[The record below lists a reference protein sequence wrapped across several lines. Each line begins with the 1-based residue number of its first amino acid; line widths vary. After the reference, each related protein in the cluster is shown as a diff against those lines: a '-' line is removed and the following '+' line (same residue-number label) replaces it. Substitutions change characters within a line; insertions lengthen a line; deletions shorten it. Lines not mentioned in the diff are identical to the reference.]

1 MGHRGPK
8 LNKHKWRITAC
19 PALAIMVAIAFFT
32 VKKTSSLCWLPL
44 VLSLALLVRIATRVT
59 LVEASRVSVGL
70 LLAHVRCML
79 NKHLLEC

>member
-1 MGHRGPK
+1 MMERAIKHARQDMG
-8 LNKHKWRITAC
+8 
-19 PALAIMVAIAFFT
+19 F
-32 VKKTSSLCWLPL
+32 KKTLSLCWLPL

-59 LVEASRVSVGL
+59 LVEASRVSVCGL

>member
-1 MGHRGPK
+1 MERGREG
-8 LNKHKWRITAC
+8 LG
-19 PALAIMVAIAFFT
+19 F
-32 VKKTSSLCWLPL
+32 KKTSSLCWLPL

-59 LVEASRVSVGL
+59 LVEASRVSVCGL

>member
-1 MGHRGPK
+1 MYGGSVHLTP
-8 LNKHKWRITAC
+8 
-19 PALAIMVAIAFFT
+19 VAEANIETRF
-32 VKKTSSLCWLPL
+32 KKTSSLCWLPL

-59 LVEASRVSVGL
+59 LVEASRVSVCGL